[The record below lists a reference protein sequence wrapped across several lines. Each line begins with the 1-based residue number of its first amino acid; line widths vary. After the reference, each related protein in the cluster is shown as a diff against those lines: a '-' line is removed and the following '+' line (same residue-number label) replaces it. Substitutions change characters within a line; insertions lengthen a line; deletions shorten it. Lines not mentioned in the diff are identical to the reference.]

1 MNDKKIL
8 LNQYVPLIEK
18 KMKMLESTLGNKE
31 EEETDKVKLIQTD
44 KIQKLER
51 KVVSLEQKLQKSKE
65 DLQKEKIF
73 ELKVLTQ
80 LDKLQKK
87 VNSIQ
92 MLSQV

>member
-1 MNDKKIL
+1 
-8 LNQYVPLIEK
+8 
-18 KMKMLESTLGNKE
+18 MKMLESTLGNKE

-65 DLQKEKIF
+65 DLQKEKLF

>member
-1 MNDKKIL
+1 
-8 LNQYVPLIEK
+8 
-18 KMKMLESTLGNKE
+18 MKMLESTLGNK

-65 DLQKEKIF
+65 DLQKEKLF

>member
-65 DLQKEKIF
+65 DLQKEKLF

-92 MLSQV
+92 MLS

>member
-18 KMKMLESTLGNKE
+18 KMKMLESTLVNKE

-65 DLQKEKIF
+65 DLQKEKLF

-92 MLSQV
+92 MLS

>member
-65 DLQKEKIF
+65 DLQKEKLF